1 MFFFSISCGT
11 ELKPQLEDAQRRID
25 EAKTKQLDVMEDL
38 AAVQNNLNF
47 TTSTHKC
54 QLPIASGSCFT
65 LVFTYTCNLYCV
77 KTCRFWIV
85 VLRKH
90 LCVFLLHAWSHF
102 WPNLLLKNTPWS
114 SVFTPVCKHDLLNST
129 QLNCDTIHIFVI
141 MHRNPKCIYLYASPY
156 SKKNTFTPIFLW

>member
-11 ELKPQLEDAQRRID
+11 ELKPQLEDAQRRVD

-65 LVFTYTCNLYCV
+65 LVSTYTCNLYCV
-77 KTCRFWIV
+77 KTCRF
-85 VLRKH
+85 
-90 LCVFLLHAWSHF
+90 
-102 WPNLLLKNTPWS
+102 
-114 SVFTPVCKHDLLNST
+114 
-129 QLNCDTIHIFVI
+129 
-141 MHRNPKCIYLYASPY
+141 
-156 SKKNTFTPIFLW
+156 